1 MAGRVFADRVGW
13 LADLVRGMADGVI
26 AAHWS
31 DADLAVFGGGVGV
44 DGRRLPSSGWMAL
57 RRLGWGAV
65 APAGVVVSDR
75 VRRIAEEEAARA
87 LRLGCHR
94 RAVVAALLATWP
106 ADPFARTGEEW
117 SALRAQLPE
126 GTDNATIRN
135 RTRQITAYLGRHGRL
150 PVDLCELEGPP
161 VVARQVS
168 LAAADRQQ
176 VVVDR
181 VDDRIVR
188 VWSQLPMCAA
198 PASYR
203 DWVWH
208 AFDLVLPAPVPA
220 RVKVCSPTL
229 RPRDGKVRVDLPWQT
244 PRTPPPVDGHARA
257 LGVDWGVNTLLT
269 ATVADLEEGSVVVRG
284 RPLRFDATGVSA
296 KLVRL
301 RRHREHLHTKA
312 DHLARLRDGRPTH
325 VPADPEL
332 TAKLAVLEAE
342 HSAVCARIR
351 HLNKAL
357 AWSAAR
363 WLVDHATAVGATA
376 IYVEDL
382 ATLEAGGRS
391 RSLNRR
397 LSGAVRGTV
406 FTAIAHLA
414 AKAGIAVVTVPA
426 RGTSSGCPRCGAVVK
441 HVKTPQGRVAGC
453 RWATCS
459 CGLSLDRDHAAAQ
472 RIAARGLANQAKTRR
487 DRNGNTAIR
496 TATDT
501 PVRRR
506 PRRPTPTATIRPVR
520 DRRKTAPTPR
530 QVRPATVKTSR
541 LLPLRRQVPAPAEP
555 PPGTAGKRPA
565 GRTPQETQPSGPVR
579 QVPHTVPT
587 TAQRHP
593 HRVRGAV
600 LGRGFHRHVR
610 ATPITH
616 RDGSTGRESGSLR
629 IT

>member
-1 MAGRVFADRVGW
+1 MADR
-13 LADLVRGMADGVI
+13 VI

-31 DADLAVFGGGVGV
+31 DADLAVFGGGVGA

-87 LRLGCHR
+87 LRLACHR

-106 ADPFARTGEEW
+106 DDPFARTGEEW
-117 SALRAQLPE
+117 SALRARLPE

-135 RTRQITAYLGRHGRL
+135 RTRQIAGYVDVRGRL
-150 PVDLCELEGPP
+150 PADLCELEGQPA
-161 VVARQVS
+161 VARQVS

-176 VVVDR
+176 VVVER
-181 VDDRIVR
+181 VDGCMVR
-188 VWSQLPMCAA
+188 VWSQLPVCAA

-208 AFDLVLPAPVPA
+208 AFDLVLPAIVPA
-220 RVKVCSPTL
+220 GVKVCSPTL
-229 RPRDGKVRVDLPWQT
+229 RPHDGKVRVDLPWQT
-244 PRTPPPVDGHARA
+244 PHSPAPVDGHTRG

-269 ATVADLEEGSVVVRG
+269 AAVADLDQAGSVLVQG
-284 RPLRFDATGVSA
+284 RPLRFDAAGVSA

-301 RRHREHLHTKA
+301 RRHREHLRTKL
-312 DHLARLRDGRPTH
+312 DHLTRLRDGRPADA
-325 VPADPEL
+325 PADPAL
-332 TAKLAVLEAE
+332 TGKLVRLQAE
-342 HSAVCARIR
+342 HSAACARIR

-357 AWSAAR
+357 AWSSAR
-363 WLVDHATAVGATA
+363 WLVDHATAVGATV
-376 IYVEDL
+376 IYVENL

-397 LSGAVRGTV
+397 LSGAVRGSV

-414 AKAGIAVVTVPA
+414 AKVGTAVVTVPA
-426 RGTSSGCPRCGAVVK
+426 RGTSSGCPRCGGAVT
-441 HVKTPQGRVAGC
+441 HVKTPQGSVAGY

-459 CGLSLDRDHAAAQ
+459 CGLSLDRDHAAAE
-472 RIAARGLANQAKTRR
+472 RIAARGLANQTKTRR

-496 TATDT
+496 AATDA

-506 PRRPTPTATIRPVR
+506 ARRPTPAATSKPVR
-520 DRRKTAPTPR
+520 ERRKTEPTPK
-530 QVRPATVKTSR
+530 QTRPTGAKTSR

-565 GRTPQETQPSGPVR
+565 GRTPQETNPSGPVR
-579 QVPHTVPT
+579 QVPHTVST

-600 LGRGFHRHVR
+600 LGRGFHRHVH
-610 ATPITH
+610 ATPITD
-616 RDGSTGRESGSLR
+616 RDGRTGKRPPRQGSHRKPETLSAR
-629 IT
+629 PSCR